1 MRAWQSYG
9 DVRATDPDQSRNPN
23 AAVRSLVLLG
33 GGHSHV
39 EVVRR
44 MSKVARDT
52 RITLVSPS
60 ATTPYS
66 GMLPG
71 CIAGHYQASEL
82 LIDVSA
88 LCRHAGVEF
97 HLAAATAVDIA
108 RQEVQCTSGRRIG
121 FDILSVNIGSVT
133 APVPGAA
140 EHAVSIRPAGAFLA
154 AWESLLRTAGLPRR
168 APLHISVI
176 GGGSGG
182 VEIILAMQHRL
193 QRLGLGKAVAFTL
206 LTAGSAVV
214 ENHSQQVSRLLHHI
228 LVTRGIKVEAGSRV
242 TRITHDHIY
251 REASG
256 PLAAD
261 YVVCATGAAAP
272 HWLAASG
279 LTTDPAG
286 YLLVADTLQSTG
298 DPAVFAAGDI
308 ATIDGD
314 PCPRSGVYAVR
325 QGPPLAVNLQ
335 RALKGNALLHYRPQR
350 QALALI
356 STGGRQAVASYGN
369 WSAAGSWVW
378 QWKNYIDRRFVA
390 RYALHTG

>member
-1 MRAWQSYG
+1 VQ
-9 DVRATDPDQSRNPN
+9 
-23 AAVRSLVLLG
+23 SLVLLG

-44 MSKVARDT
+44 LAKVARNT
-52 RITLVSPS
+52 RITLISPS
-60 ATTPYS
+60 PTTPYS

-71 CIAGHYQASEL
+71 CIAGHYKASEL

-97 HLAAATAVDIA
+97 HLAAATAVDIP
-108 RQEVQCTSGRRIG
+108 RHEVQCSSGRRIG

-140 EHAVSIRPAGAFLA
+140 EHAISIRPAGAFLA
-154 AWESLLRTAGLPRR
+154 AWDSLLGKAGRSRR
-168 APLHISVI
+168 APAHITVI

-193 QRLGLGKAVAFTL
+193 QRMGLANTTALTL
-206 LTAGSAVV
+206 LTAGATVV
-214 ENHSQQVSRLLHHI
+214 ENQGKRVSKLLHRI
-228 LVTRGIKVEAGSRV
+228 LITRGIKVEAGSRV
-242 TRITHDHIY
+242 TRITRDRIY
-251 REASG
+251 REAAE

-298 DPAVFAAGDI
+298 NPAVFAAGDI
-308 ATIDGD
+308 ATIDGH

-325 QGPPLAVNLQ
+325 QGPPLAANLQ
-335 RALKGNALLHYRPQR
+335 RALNGKTLLRYHPQR
-350 QALALI
+350 QALALV
-356 STGGRQAVASYGN
+356 STGGRHAVASYGN
-369 WSAAGSWVW
+369 WFAAGRWVW
-378 QWKNYIDRRFVA
+378 HWKNYIDRRFVV
-390 RYALHTG
+390 RYALQAG